1 MPLLANRVPSRP
13 FPRPTTPPLGEP
25 LAKVGLLAVL
35 ALGLTA
41 ACGYHLRGTGS
52 SLPPAVKSLSIPV
65 FKNLTTRYEL
75 DLKLTRAVIEEMV
88 ARGRV
93 AVAASPE
100 QADAVLEGEILSF
113 SANPVAFTG
122 QARADRY
129 TITVTTKVVL
139 KERTTERVLFSNPA
153 FVYVEEY
160 EVPAGRDFE
169 SVETEAIDRV
179 AGKFARSLVVA
190 ILEGF

>member
-1 MPLLANRVPSRP
+1 M
-13 FPRPTTPPLGEP
+13 
-25 LAKVGLLAVL
+25 
-35 ALGLTA
+35 
-41 ACGYHLRGTGS
+41 
-52 SLPPAVKSLSIPV
+52 
-65 FKNLTTRYEL
+65 
-75 DLKLTRAVIEEMV
+75 
-88 ARGRV
+88 
-93 AVAASPE
+93 
-100 QADAVLEGEILSF
+100 LEGEVLSF

-129 TITVTTKVVL
+129 TITVTTKIVL
-139 KERTTERVLFSNPA
+139 KERVTQKVLFSNPA

>member
-1 MPLLANRVPSRP
+1 ML
-13 FPRPTTPPLGEP
+13 
-25 LAKVGLLAVL
+25 VL
-35 ALGLTA
+35 ALTA

-52 SLPPAVKSLSIPV
+52 SLPPGVKSLSIPV
-65 FKNLTTRYEL
+65 FKNRTTRYEL
-75 DLKLTRAVIEEMV
+75 DLKLTQAVIEEMV
-88 ARGRV
+88 ARGRI
-93 AVAASPE
+93 ALAASPE
-100 QADAVLEGEILSF
+100 QADAVLEGEVLSF

-129 TITVTTKVVL
+129 TITVTTKIVL
-139 KERTTERVLFSNPA
+139 KERVTQKVLFSNPA

-160 EVPAGRDFE
+160 EVPSGRDFE

>member
-1 MPLLANRVPSRP
+1 MVGGRILTRSCGRPGGRREAAPFVRKGWGVLLALS
-13 FPRPTTPPLGEP
+13 
-25 LAKVGLLAVL
+25 
-35 ALGLTA
+35 LTA

-100 QADAVLEGEILSF
+100 QADAVLEGEVLSF